1 MVLGQTVVSRLPD
14 VVRLGSEAEAATD
27 EMRRLLLLVLGCAVQ
42 CSCKQKVVDN
52 IKLMD
57 YQTQHAIVEC
67 IQQVSRGLRYYCAIR
82 CDPCVRRA
90 CIVQRVSR
98 PECSTAYGFVG
109 SRHFTL
115 I

>member
-1 MVLGQTVVSRLPD
+1 MFQVVLGQTVVSRLPD

-42 CSCKQKVVDN
+42 CSCKQQVVDN

-67 IQQVSRGLRYYCAIR
+67 IQQVSRPASSDDLIDGLDYGMT
-82 CDPCVRRA
+82 
-90 CIVQRVSR
+90 R
-98 PECSTAYGFVG
+98 PIA
-109 SRHFTL
+109 L
-115 I
+115 